1 MRASFPIVLAG
12 LAAGLALSPG
22 PAVAADGVVV
32 LKAARMLDVESG
44 RMLADAVV
52 VVEGERIAAVDPE
65 ETPAGAEVID
75 LGDRTLLPGLIDLH
89 VHLTS
94 QLEEGFVY
102 RAVTDTAADAAFR
115 AAANARKTLMAGFT
129 TVREAGSGDFVD
141 VALGEA
147 IDQGLVEGPRV
158 VPVGHSL
165 GITGGHC
172 DVTGFAP
179 GILEQGPET
188 GVVDGPWEAVE
199 AVRYQIKHG
208 ARWIKIC
215 ATAGVLSLE
224 GPVGA
229 QQLSDEEMRAI
240 VEEAARHGV
249 KVAAHAHGTEGI
261 VAAVRAGVAS
271 IEHGS
276 MLTDE
281 AIALMKERGTYLVPT
296 TYLADAIDLEVLPP
310 PIRAKAESVLPLA
323 KESVRRAIAA
333 GVPIAFGTDA
343 AVYPHGDNARELAT
357 LVERGMTPLEALRT
371 ATVHAAALL
380 GVDDRGAIAAGRLAD
395 LVAVDG
401 DPLADVT
408 TTERVRFVMKGG
420 VVYKA
425 P

>member
-1 MRASFPIVLAG
+1 MRASLPIVLAG

-22 PAVAADGVVV
+22 PAAAADGVVV

-52 VVEGERIAAVDPE
+52 VVEGERIVAVNPD

-115 AAANARKTLMAGFT
+115 AAANARKTLLAGFT

-179 GILEQGPET
+179 GILEQGPQT

-261 VAAVRAGVAS
+261 LAAVRAGVAS

-296 TYLADAIDLEVLPP
+296 TYLADAIHLEVLPP

-380 GVDDRGAIAAGRLAD
+380 GVEDRGAIAAGRLAD